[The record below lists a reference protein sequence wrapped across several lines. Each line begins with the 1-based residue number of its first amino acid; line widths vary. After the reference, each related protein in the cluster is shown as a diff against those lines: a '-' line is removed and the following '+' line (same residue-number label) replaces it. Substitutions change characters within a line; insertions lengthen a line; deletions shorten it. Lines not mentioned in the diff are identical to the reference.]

1 MTKKPQGINACSPS
15 PCGPNSQCIPIKM
28 KQEEAGRSRERPF
41 HFLCHHDRVW
51 NFDIVKRI
59 MLWSMSQ
66 LVLAKERSGEGTGT
80 VEVAS
85 CSCAAGYIG
94 SIPHCILAKNC
105 DKDRECQRSREC
117 WKCFK
122 WSKQAFGFE
131 SSPNKSYCTFVSQPV
146 SQLVKQMQ

>member
-1 MTKKPQGINACSPS
+1 MWCLETGIAVT
-15 PCGPNSQCIPIKM
+15 GQKVTVLLDTY
-28 KQEEAGRSRERPF
+28 
-41 HFLCHHDRVW
+41 FLDPTGSLTLTLSNELCQ
-51 NFDIVKRI
+51 
-59 MLWSMSQ
+59 MSQ

-94 SIPHCILAKNC
+94 RIPHCILARDC

-122 WSKQAFGFE
+122 
-131 SSPNKSYCTFVSQPV
+131 
-146 SQLVKQMQ
+146 